1 MDTKEENILGVT
13 GFFFFDET
21 SLELL
26 LYSSNYELIDA
37 KSAKR
42 HIM

>member
-13 GFFFFDET
+13 GFFFDET